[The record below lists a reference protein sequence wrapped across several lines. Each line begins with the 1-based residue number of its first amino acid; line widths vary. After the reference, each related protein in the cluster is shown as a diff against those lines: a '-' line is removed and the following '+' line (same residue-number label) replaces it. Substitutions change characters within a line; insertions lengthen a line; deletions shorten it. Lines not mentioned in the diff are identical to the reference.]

1 MNFRKINNIAGWIIG
16 GIATLV
22 YLLTMEATASFWD
35 CGEFLSCANKIEV
48 GHSPGAPLFMLMQRM
63 FGILAG
69 GNLKNVAYMINAWS
83 AIASGLTILFLF
95 WTITHLAKKLVSPL
109 TEPDNLQRI
118 LIIGAGAVGAL
129 AYTFSDTFWF
139 SAVEAEVY
147 ATSSLFT
154 AVSFWAIFKWE
165 NVADKP
171 HADRWLLLIAYLV
184 GLSIGVH
191 LLNLLTIPV
200 IAMVY
205 YFRRYKATVSGT
217 FIAFLVGIVCLA
229 LVQFGVIQGITI
241 IASKFDVLFVND
253 FHLPFDIG
261 ALFGMA
267 LLIGA
272 TIALLIMSKRKGWY
286 LAHTGILCIIFIMI
300 GFSSYIVPIIRSR
313 ADVPIDMTNPDNTL
327 SLVSYVQREQFGEQ
341 PLLYGPDF
349 DAKLESIDSKG
360 DKYAKSKTPD
370 GKDFYEVVGKKPKYV
385 FESEKMRFFPRI
397 YDSNDPQH
405 VSFYKQYLGIEGD
418 DRPTTGDNLA
428 YFFGYQM
435 NWMWWRYFMWNYV
448 GRQNDFEGQG
458 EAKNGNWVSG
468 IPVLDNTIGRLLGGN
483 NVGDMNKMAD
493 GYKNNGA
500 RNELYYLPFILGI
513 MGLVFQFNRS
523 RKDGIV
529 VGVLFFFT
537 GIAIGIYL
545 NMPPL
550 QPRERDYA
558 FAGSTYAFAIWI
570 GLGVLMLYEWIKRVA
585 KGPAVAFGV
594 VGISLLAVPVLMAAK
609 EWDDHDRSK
618 KTLARATAYNTL
630 MSLDKNAVLFTFGD
644 NETYPLWYAQEIEG
658 IRPDVRVINTSL
670 LGIDWYIEQLNYKI
684 NDADAIPMV
693 WKREDFIGDR
703 RNYLRYV
710 TAEMAPQLGV
720 PNIPQDRFFPL
731 ADICKYMVEGK
742 KLSGIDDQPVNY
754 YPTKKFTVPVP
765 SKGQLVSMGI
775 MYANDTA
782 NTSNEMQFTITK
794 DLLQKDDIAQLN
806 ILAMVGQDG
815 WKRPIYYSNLQ
826 EMSGYGDLVDYMRL
840 EGTVYRLM
848 PYRMNK
854 PAIDPNMQQQ
864 QEAEQGFVD
873 VSKSYNL
880 FMNTYIWGGGERKD
894 VYFDEKNRQMFISYR
909 IGVARLADKLT
920 ESGRKE
926 DAIKVLDRVMNGITE
941 HAYSYDFTA
950 LFMAEAYYHAGATKK
965 AGDLTDK
972 LVRNMKDDVRYIAS
986 LPEKAREGSAN
997 DAQRDIS
1004 IMYQIYLEALKAGD
1018 TATADRIINTL
1029 SGLATDTREM
1039 ADINTMVNRIIT
1051 ELKRLR
1057 SATPQQL
1064 QLPAS

>member
-1 MNFRKINNIAGWIIG
+1 MNFRRINNIAGWIIG

-22 YLLTMEATASFWD
+22 YLMTMEATGSFWD
-35 CGEFLSCANKIEV
+35 CGEFISVAHKVEV
-48 GHSPGAPLFMLMQRM
+48 GHSPGAPLFMLIQRM
-63 FGILAG
+63 FSLMAG
-69 GNLKNVAYMINAWS
+69 GNVKNIAYMVNAWS

-95 WTITHLAKKLVSPL
+95 WTITHFAKKLLSPL

-118 LIIGAGAVGAL
+118 LIIGAGCVGAL

-154 AVSFWAIFKWE
+154 AISFWAIFKWE
-165 NVADKP
+165 HVADRP

-217 FIAFLVGIVCLA
+217 IIAFFIGVVCLA
-229 LVQFGVIQGITI
+229 LVQFGIIQGITI
-241 IASKFDVLFVND
+241 IASKFDVLFVNE
-253 FHLPFDIG
+253 FHLPFDTG
-261 ALFGMA
+261 AIFGMILLIAAVVA
-267 LLIGA
+267 LL
-272 TIALLIMSKRKGWY
+272 LISKRKGWY
-286 LAHTGILCIIFIMI
+286 LAHTGMLCIIFIMI

-349 DAKLESIDSKG
+349 DATLQAIESKG
-360 DKYAKSKTPD
+360 NKYAKSKTAD

-385 FESEKMRFFPRI
+385 FDPERMRLFPRI

-418 DRPTTGDNLA
+418 DRPTAGDNLS

-435 NWMWWRYFMWNYV
+435 NWMWWRYFMWNYA

-458 EAKNGNWVSG
+458 APKDGNWISG
-468 IPVLDNTIGRLLGGN
+468 IGFVDKMMGR
-483 NVGDMNKMAD
+483 GDLNKMAD

-500 RNELYYLPFILGI
+500 RNQLYFLPLILGI
-513 MGLVFQFNRS
+513 FGLVYQFNRNK
-523 RKDGIV
+523 KDGIIV
-529 VGVLFFFT
+529 ALLFFFT

-558 FAGSTYAFAIWI
+558 FAGATYAFAIWI
-570 GLGVLMLYEWIKRVA
+570 GLGVLMLYEWA
-585 KGPAVAFGV
+585 KKIARGPAVAFGV
-594 VGISLLAVPVLMAAK
+594 IGIATLAVPVLMAAE
-609 EWDDHDRSK
+609 EWDDHNRSK

-644 NETYPLWYAQEIEG
+644 NETYPLWYAQEVEG

-670 LGIDWYIEQLNYKI
+670 LGIDWYIEQLAYKI
-684 NDADAIPMV
+684 NDADAVPMV
-693 WKREDFIGDR
+693 WKREDFVGER

-710 TAEMAPQLGV
+710 TAAMAPQLGV
-720 PNIPQDRFFPL
+720 PEIPQDRYFPL
-731 ADICKYMVEGK
+731 LDICRYMVAGK
-742 KLSGIDDQPVNY
+742 KLSGLDDEPMNY
-754 YPTKKFTVPVP
+754 IPTKNYTLPVP
-765 SKGQLVSMGI
+765 SKASMVSSGL
-775 MYANDTA
+775 MYASDTA
-782 NTSNEMQFTITK
+782 NTSTEMKFSITK
-794 DLLQKDDIAQLN
+794 DLLQKDDLAQLN
-806 ILAMVGQDG
+806 ILAMVGAEG
-815 WKRPIYYSNLQ
+815 WKRPLYYSNLQ
-826 EMSGYGDLVDYMRL
+826 EMSGFGDLVDYMRL

-854 PAIDPNMQQQ
+854 PAAMPNAPQP
-864 QEAEQGFVD
+864 ESEQGFMD
-873 VSKSYNL
+873 IQKSYNL
-880 FMNTYIWGGGERKD
+880 FMNTYIWGGGERND

-909 IGVARLADKLT
+909 ISAARLADKLS
-920 ESGRKE
+920 ERGQKA
-926 DAIKVLDRVMNGITE
+926 DAVKVLDRVMKGITE
-941 HAYSYDFTA
+941 HSYAYDYTG
-950 LFMAEAYYHAGATKK
+950 LFLAESYYHAGAIPQ
-965 AGDLTDK
+965 ASDLTRK
-972 LVRNMKDDVRYIAS
+972 VVRNMANDVRYIAS
-986 LPEKAREGSAN
+986 LSDNAREGSAN

-1004 IMYQIYLEALKAGD
+1004 IMYQIFTEALRAGD
-1018 TATADRIINTL
+1018 KSTTDHIVATLAKLSAETAET
-1029 SGLATDTREM
+1029 G
-1039 ADINTMVNRIIT
+1039 DIKTMVDRVLT
-1051 ELKRLR
+1051 ELKRLQ
-1057 SATPQQL
+1057 AVPAQQL
-1064 QLPAS
+1064 QVQPG